1 MTQTAP
7 TRLHRLLALAGRLV
21 DVVLLAVI
29 AVGLSSVV
37 LGRIV
42 PLLGH
47 PVYVV
52 AGPSMTPSIGVGA
65 AVILDPVAPADLAVG
80 DVVSLRSGPAQAVFT
95 HRIVRL
101 AERDGATWIETRGD
115 ANPEPDPSITPASA
129 VIGRVTWV
137 VPAAGYVLALL
148 STVPGLVLILSAGA
162 ALMVLG
168 WWLDTLAA
176 ERRRRPVA
184 IVSTAAPETAA
195 AAPDAGPA
203 APEAVPVAAA
213 AAVAPSGSIPATA
226 LATPARRRQR
236 RAALARSRP

>member
-1 MTQTAP
+1 
-7 TRLHRLLALAGRLV
+7 
-21 DVVLLAVI
+21 
-29 AVGLSSVV
+29 
-37 LGRIV
+37 
-42 PLLGH
+42 
-47 PVYVV
+47 
-52 AGPSMTPSIGVGA
+52 
-65 AVILDPVAPADLAVG
+65 
-80 DVVSLRSGPAQAVFT
+80 
-95 HRIVRL
+95 
-101 AERDGATWIETRGD
+101 
-115 ANPEPDPSITPASA
+115 
-129 VIGRVTWV
+129 
-137 VPAAGYVLALL
+137 
-148 STVPGLVLILSAGA
+148 VPGLVLILSAGA

-184 IVSTAAPETAA
+184 TVSTAAPETAA